1 MDFLDEVTLCR
12 DCGSHKVS
20 GQISAMVYL
29 NTLRPLS
36 EQAHGNLFY
45 DDYYFCDDCQDECK
59 TLTFVMGDDV
69 YHPEFG
75 GRIVQIT
82 TESLTLQ
89 DGLQN
94 FHIVKFPAP
103 KLVYKTEIQ

>member
-1 MDFLDEVTLCR
+1 MDFLNEVDLCR
-12 DCGSHKVS
+12 DCGSHK
-20 GQISAMVYL
+20 ISVQVTAMVYL
-29 NTLRPLS
+29 NTLKPLL
-36 EQAHGNLFY
+36 ERVDGNLFY

-75 GRIVQIT
+75 GRVVQIT

>member
-1 MDFLDEVTLCR
+1 MDFLDEVDLCR
-12 DCGSHKVS
+12 DCGSHKISGQVS
-20 GQISAMVYL
+20 GMVPL
-29 NTLRPLS
+29 NNRIPLI
-36 EQAHGNLFY
+36 ELVEGNLFY
-45 DDYYFCDDCQDECK
+45 DDYYWCEACEDECQ
-59 TLTFVMGDDV
+59 TLTFAMGDDV
-69 YHPEFG
+69 YHPEFS

>member
-1 MDFLDEVTLCR
+1 MDFLNEVTLCR

-20 GQISAMVYL
+20 GQVTAMVYL
-29 NTLRPLS
+29 NTLKPILERVNN
-36 EQAHGNLFY
+36 NLFH

-59 TLTFVMGDDV
+59 TLTFAMGDDV
-69 YHPEFG
+69 YHPEFS
-75 GRIVQIT
+75 GRVVQIT

>member
-1 MDFLDEVTLCR
+1 MDFLNEVILCR
-12 DCGSHKVS
+12 DCGSHKISCQV
-20 GQISAMVYL
+20 SAMVPL
-29 NTLRPLS
+29 NTLTPLR
-36 EQAHGNLFY
+36 ERMADLFY
-45 DDYYFCDDCQDECK
+45 DDYYWCEACQDECK
-59 TLTFVMGDDV
+59 TLTFAMGDDV

-75 GRIVQIT
+75 GRVVQIS

-103 KLVYKTEIQ
+103 KLAVRYRQ